1 MLGEFHITW
10 PSDAGPSL
18 IVFRPRNLTEAHS
31 GVPMAA
37 FALWD
42 DAKMVRDISRLSA
55 FLSAAVAASHGDF
68 EPMNE
73 LCPPDRTTI

>member
-1 MLGEFHITW
+1 MLGEFHIT
-10 PSDAGPSL
+10 PQREDGLSL
-18 IVFRPRNLTEAHS
+18 LIFRPRNLAEAHS

-42 DAKMVRDISRLSA
+42 DAEMVRDISKLSA
-55 FLSAAVAASHGDF
+55 FLNAAVAASHGDF

-73 LCPPDRTTI
+73 LCPPNRTTI